1 MLNVCSHSCSCR
13 SQQREDGY
21 QSILRNCNGGSNSLE
36 GEEGRF
42 GGTNTI
48 LVVHTFNILQI
59 IAVSVGPKAAQETL
73 RSALAIGADRS
84 IHVSTDVRTD
94 QEIQPLAIAKIL
106 AHIANKE
113 KADMVLVG
121 KQAIDG
127 DNCQTGPMVAALLGW
142 PQCTFA
148 SKVEVNDNEVVA
160 DRETD
165 TGSEK
170 IGFQI
175 GFLQSWIPPKLDSSK
190 LFFFPPKLDTSKI
203 ENVMSVLGIKED
215 KVLKLDLN

>member
-1 MLNVCSHSCSCR
+1 M
-13 SQQREDGY
+13 
-21 QSILRNCNGGSNSLE
+21 
-36 GEEGRF
+36 
-42 GGTNTI
+42 
-48 LVVHTFNILQI
+48 QI

-106 AHIANKE
+106 AQIATKE

-127 DNCQTGPMVAALLGW
+127 DNCQTGPMVAALLNW

-148 SKVEVNDNEVVA
+148 SKVEVNDKEVTA

-175 GFLQSWIPPKLDSSK
+175 PAVITADLRLNEPRYPSLRNITQAKKKPMEVLQVAD
-190 LFFFPPKLDTSKI
+190 
-203 ENVMSVLGIKED
+203 LGINVEPTNKVVSVED
-215 KVLKLDLN
+215 PPVRKAGVIVESVDALIDKLKNESGVL